1 LNIVKDSLRP
11 NLEKIHLF
19 FFPILRQNLPIFIIQ
34 IMKSLISIITL
45 LMLSFT
51 VFGQGVNFEHL
62 TFDEAL
68 AKAKAENKLIFMDC
82 YTTWCGPCKYMT
94 ENVFPQEKAG
104 EYFNPKF
111 VCVKFDMEKGEGPEL
126 AKRFGVRAYPTFF
139 IIRPDG
145 TMQHTVVGGGEVDDF
160 IARIEKGLNEK
171 TSLDYLNKL
180 YEKGKMNKKQLI
192 AYQIALL
199 DAYDKAKSTEVSE
212 KLNAVLKDKDKMK
225 KEYWPIMENDGYGSD
240 NFKLVVNNV
249 VTFRKNIGKEK
260 VDSYLYNNYSRAIDN
275 TMRRGAKEPAAQL
288 NQIRQEL
295 ANLDLEKKDQLTA
308 KLDLIEAAVNGDV
321 EKVIALASR
330 EDSGNDVW
338 SIVSALTTLK
348 PKATK
353 EQAGRIAALGNKFIE
368 NAAPGREKAY
378 LETVFEG
385 FKIAA
390 HTGIYFQELTY
401 EQALEKA
408 KQQRKRLFIDCYTS
422 WCGPCQYMANKVFTQ
437 ENVGDFFNKNFICV
451 KYDMEKGEGPELG
464 KKFGVRAYPTFVIV
478 NPDGSIRH
486 KLVGGGEGEEF
497 IKRVEESFDDEKAL
511 GTSIT
516 KYNEGNRDKAFLAS
530 YAQTLLDLYDPAAK
544 DVANELFITLSDEEK
559 VSPDYWFIFDRKE
572 LSPKGSDAE
581 KFLLANRA
589 KFNATK
595 GKEVVDTRLSKDLQR
610 ELMEILATKGQAI
623 KATRFDEITKEVKS
637 LKLSNE
643 KSLLGLVAI
652 GRAVKNGNVDRF
664 LATCEKEMPKVK
676 ADKRLLNYYLSQ
688 LTTRGTDAQKAR
700 WKKIA
705 DKYL

>member
-1 LNIVKDSLRP
+1 
-11 NLEKIHLF
+11 
-19 FFPILRQNLPIFIIQ
+19 
-34 IMKSLISIITL
+34 MKSLISIITL
-45 LMLSFT
+45 LMFSFT
-51 VFGQGVNFEHL
+51 VFGQGVNFKHL

-249 VTFRKNIGKEK
+249 ATFRKNIGKEK

-321 EKVIALASR
+321 EKVISLASR

-338 SIVSALTTLK
+338 SIVSALTTIK
-348 PKATK
+348 SKATK
-353 EQAGRIAALGNKFIE
+353 EQAGRIAALGDKFIE
-368 NAAPGREKAY
+368 NAAPGREKTY

-530 YAQTLLDLYDPAAK
+530 YAQTLLNLYDPAAK
-544 DVANELFITLSDEEK
+544 DVANELFVTLSDEEK

-589 KFNATK
+589 KFNATT

-705 DKYL
+705 DKYLQE

>member
-1 LNIVKDSLRP
+1 
-11 NLEKIHLF
+11 
-19 FFPILRQNLPIFIIQ
+19 
-34 IMKSLISIITL
+34 MKSLISIITL
-45 LMLSFT
+45 LIFSFT

-82 YTTWCGPCKYMT
+82 YIIGCGPCKYMS
-94 ENVFPQEKAG
+94 EKVFTQEKAG
-104 EYFNPKF
+104 VYFNPKF
-111 VCVKFDMEKGEGPEL
+111 ICVKFDMGKGEGPTL
-126 AKRFGVRAYPTFF
+126 AKRFEVKAYPTFL
-139 IIRPDG
+139 IIHPDG
-145 TMQHTVVGGGEVDDF
+145 NIQHKIVGGGELEDF
-160 IARIEKGLNEK
+160 IPRVEKGLHEK
-171 TSLDYLNKL
+171 TSLSYLTKL
-180 YEKGKMNKKQLI
+180 HEKKKMNKKQLI
-192 AYQIALL
+192 DYQIALL
-199 DAYDKAKSTEVSE
+199 TADEKEKSANVAEELAT
-212 KLNAVLKDKDKMK
+212 VLKDKDKLQK
-225 KEYWPIMENDGYGSD
+225 KYWTIIENDGYGSS
-240 NFKLVVNNV
+240 NFKFVVANV
-249 VTFRKNIGKEK
+249 DRFKKNVGKDK
-260 VDSYLYNNYSRAIDN
+260 VDAYLYNNYNKAIDN
-275 TMRRGAKEPAAQL
+275 CTRWGAKEPQVQL
-288 NQIRQEL
+288 TKIRQEL
-295 ANLDLEKKDQLTA
+295 LNLGLEKQDRLINKV
-308 KLDLIEAAVNGDV
+308 DLIEATLNKDV
-321 EKVIALASR
+321 EKVISVISR
-330 EDSGNDVW
+330 KKTNADIFSVM
-338 SIVSALTTLK
+338 SALYAIK
-348 PKATK
+348 SKATK
-353 EQAGRIAALGNKFIE
+353 EQLERIAILGNKFIE
-368 NAAPGREKAY
+368 NAAPGREKAD
-378 LETVFEG
+378 LETIFED
-385 FKIAA
+385 FRIAA

-401 EQALEKA
+401 EQALAKA

-437 ENVGDFFNKNFICV
+437 KNVGDFFNKNFICV

-544 DVANELFITLSDEEK
+544 DVANELFVTLSDEEK

-589 KFNATK
+589 KFNATI
-595 GKEVVDTRLSKDLQR
+595 GKEVVDTRLSKDLQQ

-652 GRAVKNGNVDRF
+652 GRAVKDGNVDRF

>member
-1 LNIVKDSLRP
+1 
-11 NLEKIHLF
+11 
-19 FFPILRQNLPIFIIQ
+19 
-34 IMKSLISIITL
+34 MKSLISIITL
-45 LMLSFT
+45 LMFSFT
-51 VFGQGVNFEHL
+51 VFGQGVNFKHL

-249 VTFRKNIGKEK
+249 ATFRKNIGKEK

-321 EKVIALASR
+321 ENVISLASR

-530 YAQTLLDLYDPAAK
+530 YAQTLLNLYDPAAK
-544 DVANELFITLSDEEK
+544 DVA
-559 VSPDYWFIFDRKE
+559 
-572 LSPKGSDAE
+572 
-581 KFLLANRA
+581 
-589 KFNATK
+589 
-595 GKEVVDTRLSKDLQR
+595 
-610 ELMEILATKGQAI
+610 
-623 KATRFDEITKEVKS
+623 
-637 LKLSNE
+637 
-643 KSLLGLVAI
+643 
-652 GRAVKNGNVDRF
+652 
-664 LATCEKEMPKVK
+664 
-676 ADKRLLNYYLSQ
+676 
-688 LTTRGTDAQKAR
+688 
-700 WKKIA
+700 
-705 DKYL
+705 

>member
-1 LNIVKDSLRP
+1 MNIVKDSLRP

-516 KYNEGNRDKAFLAS
+516 KYNEGNRDQAFLAS

>member
-1 LNIVKDSLRP
+1 
-11 NLEKIHLF
+11 
-19 FFPILRQNLPIFIIQ
+19 
-34 IMKSLISIITL
+34 MKSLISIITL

-249 VTFRKNIGKEK
+249 ATFRKNIGKEK

-308 KLDLIEAAVNGDV
+308 KLDLIEAAANGDV
-321 EKVIALASR
+321 EKVISLASR

-530 YAQTLLDLYDPAAK
+530 YAQTLLNLYDPAAK
-544 DVANELFITLSDEEK
+544 DVANELFVTLSDEEK

-589 KFNATK
+589 KFNATT

-705 DKYL
+705 DKYLQE

>member
-1 LNIVKDSLRP
+1 
-11 NLEKIHLF
+11 
-19 FFPILRQNLPIFIIQ
+19 
-34 IMKSLISIITL
+34 MKSLISIITL

-249 VTFRKNIGKEK
+249 ATFRKNIGKEK

-321 EKVIALASR
+321 EKVISLASR

-530 YAQTLLDLYDPAAK
+530 YAQTLLNLYDPAAK
-544 DVANELFITLSDEEK
+544 DVANELFVTLSDEEK

-688 LTTRGTDAQKAR
+688 LTTRGTDAQKAH

>member
-1 LNIVKDSLRP
+1 
-11 NLEKIHLF
+11 
-19 FFPILRQNLPIFIIQ
+19 
-34 IMKSLISIITL
+34 MKSLISIITL
-45 LMLSFT
+45 LMFSFT
-51 VFGQGVNFEHL
+51 VFGQGVNFKHL

-249 VTFRKNIGKEK
+249 ATFRKNIGKEK

-321 EKVIALASR
+321 EKVISLASR

-338 SIVSALTTLK
+338 SIVSALTTIK
-348 PKATK
+348 SKATK

-368 NAAPGREKAY
+368 NAAPGREKTY

-530 YAQTLLDLYDPAAK
+530 YAQTLLNLYDPAAK
-544 DVANELFITLSDEEK
+544 DVANELFVTLSDEEK

-589 KFNATK
+589 KFNATT

-705 DKYL
+705 DKYLQE

>member
-1 LNIVKDSLRP
+1 MNIVKDSLRP

-139 IIRPDG
+139 IIRPGG

>member
-1 LNIVKDSLRP
+1 
-11 NLEKIHLF
+11 
-19 FFPILRQNLPIFIIQ
+19 
-34 IMKSLISIITL
+34 
-45 LMLSFT
+45 MLSFT

>member
-1 LNIVKDSLRP
+1 
-11 NLEKIHLF
+11 
-19 FFPILRQNLPIFIIQ
+19 
-34 IMKSLISIITL
+34 MKSLISIITL

>member
-1 LNIVKDSLRP
+1 
-11 NLEKIHLF
+11 
-19 FFPILRQNLPIFIIQ
+19 
-34 IMKSLISIITL
+34 MKSLISIITL
-45 LMLSFT
+45 LMFSFT
-51 VFGQGVNFEHL
+51 VFGQGVNFKHL

-225 KEYWPIMENDGYGSD
+225 KEYWSIMENDGYGSD

-338 SIVSALTTLK
+338 SIVSALTTIK
-348 PKATK
+348 SKATK
-353 EQAGRIAALGNKFIE
+353 EQAGRIAALGDKFIE
-368 NAAPGREKAY
+368 NAAPGREKTY
-378 LETVFEG
+378 LGIVFEG

-581 KFLLANRA
+581 KFLLANWA
-589 KFNATK
+589 KFNATT

-705 DKYL
+705 DKYLQE

>member
-1 LNIVKDSLRP
+1 MNIVKDSLRP

-111 VCVKFDMEKGEGPEL
+111 VCVKYDMEKGEGPEL

>member
-1 LNIVKDSLRP
+1 
-11 NLEKIHLF
+11 
-19 FFPILRQNLPIFIIQ
+19 
-34 IMKSLISIITL
+34 MKSLISIITL
-45 LMLSFT
+45 LMFSFT
-51 VFGQGVNFEHL
+51 VFGQGVNFKHL

-126 AKRFGVRAYPTFF
+126 TKRFGVRAYPTFF

-249 VTFRKNIGKEK
+249 ATFRKNIGKEK

-321 EKVIALASR
+321 EKVISLASR

-338 SIVSALTTLK
+338 SIVSALTTIK
-348 PKATK
+348 SKATK
-353 EQAGRIAALGNKFIE
+353 EQAGRIAALGDKFIE
-368 NAAPGREKAY
+368 NAAPGREKTY

-530 YAQTLLDLYDPAAK
+530 YAQTLLNLYDPAAK
-544 DVANELFITLSDEEK
+544 DVANELFVTLSDEEK

-589 KFNATK
+589 KFNATT

-705 DKYL
+705 DKYLQE

>member
-1 LNIVKDSLRP
+1 
-11 NLEKIHLF
+11 
-19 FFPILRQNLPIFIIQ
+19 
-34 IMKSLISIITL
+34 MKSLISIITL

-249 VTFRKNIGKEK
+249 ATFRKNIGKEK

-321 EKVIALASR
+321 EKVISLASR

-338 SIVSALTTLK
+338 SIVSALTTIK
-348 PKATK
+348 SKATK

-530 YAQTLLDLYDPAAK
+530 YAQTLLNLYDPAAK
-544 DVANELFITLSDEEK
+544 DVANELFVTLSDEEK

-589 KFNATK
+589 KFNATT

-705 DKYL
+705 DKYLQE

>member
-1 LNIVKDSLRP
+1 MNIVKDSLRP

>member
-1 LNIVKDSLRP
+1 
-11 NLEKIHLF
+11 
-19 FFPILRQNLPIFIIQ
+19 
-34 IMKSLISIITL
+34 MKSLISIITL
-45 LMLSFT
+45 LMLNLV

-139 IIRPDG
+139 IIRPNG
-145 TMQHTVVGGGEVDDF
+145 TMQHTIVGGADVEEF

-171 TSLDYLNKL
+171 TSLDYLNKV
-180 YEKGKMNKKQLI
+180 YEKGKMNKKQLM

-199 DAYDKAKSTEVSE
+199 DAYDKDKSAEVSE

-225 KEYWPIMENDGYGSD
+225 KEYWPIIENDGYGSD

-249 VTFRKNIGKEK
+249 ATFRKNIGKEK

-321 EKVIALASR
+321 EKAISLASR

-338 SIVSALTTLK
+338 SIVSALTTIK
-348 PKATK
+348 SKATK
-353 EQAGRIAALGNKFIE
+353 EQAGRIAALGDKFIE
-368 NAAPGREKAY
+368 NAAPGREKTY

-544 DVANELFITLSDEEK
+544 DVANELFVTLSDEEK
-559 VSPDYWFIFDRKE
+559 VSPDYWFIFDKKE

-589 KFNATK
+589 KFNATT

-623 KATRFDEITKEVKS
+623 KATRFDEITKEVKN

-652 GRAVKNGNVDRF
+652 GRAVKDGNVDRF

>member
-1 LNIVKDSLRP
+1 
-11 NLEKIHLF
+11 
-19 FFPILRQNLPIFIIQ
+19 
-34 IMKSLISIITL
+34 MKSLISIITL
-45 LMLSFT
+45 LMFSFT
-51 VFGQGVNFEHL
+51 VFGQGVNFKHL

-249 VTFRKNIGKEK
+249 ATFRKNIGKEK

-321 EKVIALASR
+321 EKVISLASR

-530 YAQTLLDLYDPAAK
+530 YAQTLLNLYDPAAK
-544 DVANELFITLSDEEK
+544 DVANELFVTLSDEEK

-589 KFNATK
+589 KFNATT

-705 DKYL
+705 DKYLQE

>member
-1 LNIVKDSLRP
+1 MNIVKDSLRP

-368 NAAPGREKAY
+368 NAAPRREKAY

>member
-1 LNIVKDSLRP
+1 
-11 NLEKIHLF
+11 
-19 FFPILRQNLPIFIIQ
+19 
-34 IMKSLISIITL
+34 MKSLISIITL
-45 LMLSFT
+45 LMFSFT
-51 VFGQGVNFEHL
+51 VFGQGVNFKHL

-249 VTFRKNIGKEK
+249 ATFRKNIGKEK

-321 EKVIALASR
+321 EKVISLASR

-368 NAAPGREKAY
+368 NAAPGREKTY

-530 YAQTLLDLYDPAAK
+530 YAQTLLNLYDPAAK
-544 DVANELFITLSDEEK
+544 DVANELFVTLSDEEK

-589 KFNATK
+589 KFNATT

-705 DKYL
+705 DKYLQE

>member
-1 LNIVKDSLRP
+1 
-11 NLEKIHLF
+11 
-19 FFPILRQNLPIFIIQ
+19 
-34 IMKSLISIITL
+34 MKSLISIITL
-45 LMLSFT
+45 LMFSFT
-51 VFGQGVNFEHL
+51 VFGQGVNFKHL

-249 VTFRKNIGKEK
+249 ATFRKNIGKEK

-321 EKVIALASR
+321 ENVISLASR

-530 YAQTLLDLYDPAAK
+530 YAQTLLNLYDPAAK
-544 DVANELFITLSDEEK
+544 DVANELFVTLSDEEK

-589 KFNATK
+589 KFNATT

-664 LATCEKEMPKVK
+664 LATCEKEMPKV
-676 ADKRLLNYYLSQ
+676 NYP
-688 LTTRGTDAQKAR
+688 RH
-700 WKKIA
+700 
-705 DKYL
+705 

>member
-1 LNIVKDSLRP
+1 
-11 NLEKIHLF
+11 
-19 FFPILRQNLPIFIIQ
+19 
-34 IMKSLISIITL
+34 MKSLISIITL

-249 VTFRKNIGKEK
+249 ATFRKNIGKEK

-308 KLDLIEAAVNGDV
+308 KLDLIEAAANGDV
-321 EKVIALASR
+321 EKVISLASR

-530 YAQTLLDLYDPAAK
+530 YAQTLLNLYDPAAK
-544 DVANELFITLSDEEK
+544 DVANELFVTLSDEEK

-589 KFNATK
+589 KFNATT

-676 ADKRLLNYYLSQ
+676 AGKRLLNYYLSQ

-705 DKYL
+705 DKYLQE

>member
-1 LNIVKDSLRP
+1 
-11 NLEKIHLF
+11 
-19 FFPILRQNLPIFIIQ
+19 
-34 IMKSLISIITL
+34 MKSLISIITL

-249 VTFRKNIGKEK
+249 ATFRKNIGKEK

-321 EKVIALASR
+321 EKVISLASR

-530 YAQTLLDLYDPAAK
+530 YAQTLLNLYDPAAK
-544 DVANELFITLSDEEK
+544 DVANELFVTLSDEEK

-589 KFNATK
+589 KFNATT

-705 DKYL
+705 DKYLQE

>member
-1 LNIVKDSLRP
+1 
-11 NLEKIHLF
+11 
-19 FFPILRQNLPIFIIQ
+19 
-34 IMKSLISIITL
+34 MKSLISIITL
-45 LMLSFT
+45 LMFSFT
-51 VFGQGVNFEHL
+51 VFGQGVNFKHL

-249 VTFRKNIGKEK
+249 ATFRKNIGKEK

-321 EKVIALASR
+321 EKVISLASR

-338 SIVSALTTLK
+338 SIVSALTTIK
-348 PKATK
+348 SKATK
-353 EQAGRIAALGNKFIE
+353 EQAGRIAALGDKFIE
-368 NAAPGREKAY
+368 NAAPGREKTY

-486 KLVGGGEGEEF
+486 KLVGGSEGEEF

-530 YAQTLLDLYDPAAK
+530 YAQTLLNLYDPAAK
-544 DVANELFITLSDEEK
+544 DVANELFVTLSDEEK

-589 KFNATK
+589 KFNATT

-705 DKYL
+705 DKYLQE

>member
-1 LNIVKDSLRP
+1 
-11 NLEKIHLF
+11 
-19 FFPILRQNLPIFIIQ
+19 
-34 IMKSLISIITL
+34 MKSLISIITL

-308 KLDLIEAAVNGDV
+308 KLDLIEAAANGDV
-321 EKVIALASR
+321 EKVISLASR

-338 SIVSALTTLK
+338 SIVSALTTIK
-348 PKATK
+348 SKATK

-530 YAQTLLDLYDPAAK
+530 YAQTLLNLYDPAAK
-544 DVANELFITLSDEEK
+544 DVANELFVTLSDEEK

-589 KFNATK
+589 KFNATT

-705 DKYL
+705 DKYLQE

>member
-1 LNIVKDSLRP
+1 
-11 NLEKIHLF
+11 
-19 FFPILRQNLPIFIIQ
+19 
-34 IMKSLISIITL
+34 MKSLISIITL
-45 LMLSFT
+45 LMLNLV

-139 IIRPDG
+139 IIRPNG
-145 TMQHTVVGGGEVDDF
+145 TMQHTIVGGADVEEF

-171 TSLDYLNKL
+171 TSLDYLNKV
-180 YEKGKMNKKQLI
+180 YEKGKMNKKQLM

-199 DAYDKAKSTEVSE
+199 DAYDKDKSAEVSE

-225 KEYWPIMENDGYGSD
+225 KEYWPIIENDGYGSD

-249 VTFRKNIGKEK
+249 ATFRKNIGKEK

-321 EKVIALASR
+321 EKAISLASR

-338 SIVSALTTLK
+338 SIVSALTTIK
-348 PKATK
+348 SKATK
-353 EQAGRIAALGNKFIE
+353 EQAGRIAALGDKFIE
-368 NAAPGREKAY
+368 NAAPGREKTY

-544 DVANELFITLSDEEK
+544 DVANELFVTLSDEEK
-559 VSPDYWFIFDRKE
+559 VSPDYWFIFDKKE

-589 KFNATK
+589 KFNATT